1 MWKSCVG
8 RNTKRREGGVEAMTR
23 PVEMGVRA
31 CSACAGDY
39 EDPERTMSS
48 EATEEEENA
57 ADASKDGVTRAIQ
70 RDEFPAL

>member
-1 MWKSCVG
+1 M
-8 RNTKRREGGVEAMTR
+8 TKTG
-23 PVEMGVRA
+23 EMGVRA

-48 EATEEEENA
+48 EATEEEENP